1 MNSKNNESQLLD
13 NIDKDYILFVNGS
26 EIPFDNAKSALH
38 FSATFCA
45 NCKKIITGKGIEMGR
60 RIYCSPQ
67 CASPNQQSLKY
78 FSSAL

>member
-1 MNSKNNESQLLD
+1 MNSKNADSTLLD
-13 NIDKDYILFVNGS
+13 NTDKDYILFVNGS
-26 EIPFDNAKSALH
+26 EFSFDNAKSALH

-45 NCKKIITGKGIEMGR
+45 NCKKIINGKAIELGR
-60 RIYCSPQ
+60 YIYCSPQ